1 MAKNVDVL
9 LTEDVLKL
17 GNMGDIVTV
26 RPGYARNYLLPHGK
40 AIAASQAAK
49 RQIELLREQAA
60 RRRAEHEGQALAVK
74 KQIDGMSL
82 QIAAKVSSGSTLFG
96 SVGIR
101 DIVAAL
107 AKSGYDI
114 DPKQVHL
121 HESFK
126 QLGTYQVLLRL
137 FGEVEATIEVEVVDA
152 DPQGSTMEEV
162 LAAADGEN
170 GEESAA
176 AE

>member
-1 MAKNVDVL
+1 MGKNVEVL
-9 LTEDVLKL
+9 LKEDVLKL
-17 GNMGDIVTV
+17 GSMGDIVSV

-40 AIAASQAAK
+40 AIPAGQAAK

-60 RRRAEHEGQALAVK
+60 RRQAEQEGQALSLK
-74 KQIDGMSL
+74 KQIDGLSV
-82 QIAAKVSSGSTLFG
+82 QIAAKVSSGRTLFG

-101 DIVAAL
+101 EIVIAL
-107 AKSGYDI
+107 DKSGFSI

-126 QLGTYQVLLRL
+126 ELGKYAVNIRL
-137 FGEVEATIEVEVVDA
+137 FKGVDAHIEVEVVDA

-162 LAAADGEN
+162 LAATSGEQAT
-170 GEESAA
+170 EEV
-176 AE
+176 